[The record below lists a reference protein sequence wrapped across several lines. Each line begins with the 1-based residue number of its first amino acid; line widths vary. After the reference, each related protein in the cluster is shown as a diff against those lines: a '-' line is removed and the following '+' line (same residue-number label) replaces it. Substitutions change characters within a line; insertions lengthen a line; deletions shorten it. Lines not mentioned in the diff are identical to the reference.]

1 MNLNRF
7 QRVVWSRS
15 KKQFL
20 IVVLL
25 HTLLLSAAQA
35 QSFWQRTGGPS
46 FQGRITAISANRAD
60 VLFAGTEGGGIF
72 RSDNDGATWQA
83 VNTGLTNLNI
93 TAFAIQS
100 NGYVFAGTNGSGVFR
115 STDDG
120 DTWTQVINGLT
131 NLAVTAMAINS
142 EGRIFAGTDGSGVFA
157 SYTGNLWTRL
167 AGGISDEKIRAVAV
181 NSSGHIFAGTFDTGI
196 FRSVDEG
203 ASWSPVNS
211 GLLHT
216 RVRAFAINSL
226 DEIWA
231 GTLAGGV
238 YRSTS
243 NGNSWVRVS
252 TGLTNMNVL
261 SLLKNST
268 DDFCVGTDGGGV
280 FRSKDGGQN
289 WVPMSTGLTESVIPS
304 LARGQGDLVVAGTSQ
319 SGIFKGVLNTFVPN
333 LFASAFSFSPNAVE
347 PGGTISLSGT
357 ITNNDADL
365 VITDIKINFFLSK
378 NNTGG
383 PDFTRFLHSYT
394 MPPPLGF
401 NESKNFSGE
410 LATVPDTTSPGSY
423 CVWLSLDPEN
433 TIRESNEEDN
443 LRVSVSTLQVTA
455 NPPPPTPPEAPTNL
469 QANAISSTQINL
481 TWNDQSGNETRFRIE
496 RKIGT
501 GAFTFLL
508 NKAAGSTNHSDTS
521 LTPGTQYTYRVRAE
535 NDAGNSAYSNEASAT
550 TPAPPTVTTNAA
562 TNIGKRTAT
571 LHARV
576 NANLAS
582 ATVKFQY
589 GLTTSYGSEIAATPS
604 PVIGNNATEVS
615 AVLPDLA
622 ANTTYHFR
630 VTASNSA
637 GTSNGSDRT
646 FTTLPNTALHV
657 SAARG
662 NDANPGTASLPVRN
676 IQTALSRASSGDTVK
691 VAAGNFNE
699 GLQPQVQ
706 VVLLGGYAED
716 FSASARDF
724 FLNKTVM
731 RAVSA
736 DMLVDSHASTIE
748 GFVFDGNNVA
758 EDALD
763 LRAATVAKHN
773 VIYGIRQGQG
783 RGVAISGQAMLINN
797 TIHNCATA
805 VQITTGAAAA
815 VVKNNLI
822 TNNSIGIDNNA
833 ANGVHRY
840 NDVYNNEVNY
850 AGAFNFS
857 GVGDISLAPRFLDPA
872 ANDFRLQNTSPALD
886 AGDPADAVGEE
897 PAPNGGRIDLGAY
910 GGTKN
915 ATPRL
920 LPPVLLTPANS
931 ADGQPLT
938 PTLSWQ
944 PAAGATSY
952 RLQISTGADF
962 STTVFDD
969 STLSATSWPAGP
981 LANNTLYHWR
991 VNAKNNFGPSEFSNV
1006 FQFTTASPTL
1016 SGVSPASGNRLQTL
1030 EVTFTGNNIADDLAI
1045 NVGADIAINS
1055 KRLHS
1060 PESLT
1065 VNLTIAANAATGPR
1079 EFSVG
1084 ASNSRSFTVTNPA
1097 PTLASIAPARGDIE
1111 QTLDVIFTGSN
1122 FFQDATTVNAGN
1134 GITVND
1140 ITVTNTTSLTANLTI
1155 TAAADTGRHD
1165 FVVINSGPG
1174 GGVSASQ
1181 AFTVNPQTVALAA
1194 LEPASGERL
1203 QTLDVIFSG
1212 TNFTE
1217 GLAVNVGPDISINSQ
1232 QLNSPASL
1240 TANIT
1245 IGANAATGQH
1255 NFSLGSSNSVAFI
1268 VNNPAPILAEISPAS
1283 GDLGQT
1289 LEVVFTGSNFFQDAT
1304 TVNTGPGIEVNEIV
1318 VTSTTSLTANI
1329 TVTAAAD
1336 TGIHNFS
1343 VSNAAP
1349 GGGTSATQTFRVRP
1363 QTVTLT
1369 SIDPT
1374 AGDRLQSLNVV
1385 FAGTNFNQNLPVNTG
1400 PGITVNLKSLDT
1412 GDTSLTANITIS
1424 GQAATGPRNFS
1435 VGTSNSQTFTVRNP
1449 APTLAGLSPAAGDA
1463 GQTLDVV
1470 FIGTNFFGDAT
1481 AVNVGSNI
1489 TVNSIT
1495 VNSATSLTADLTIS
1509 AGAARG
1515 AREFS
1520 VTNSGPGGGTS
1531 ATQTFTVRPQ
1541 SVILDSIAPS
1551 GGNRLET
1558 LEVVFTGA
1566 NLSED
1571 LAVNVGPNIT
1581 VNQKQLTDATRLIA
1595 NITIDSAAATGPRL
1609 FSLGT
1614 SNSQTFTVSNPAPM
1628 LTGIAP
1634 DSARIGQTV
1643 EVEFS
1648 GMNFFPGATTVN
1660 VGNGITVN
1668 ALEARNTTSMVA
1680 RLTLSTAAALG
1691 VREFSVSN
1699 ASPGGGV
1706 SASRN
1711 FTVLRS
1717 NAAPEI
1723 SYTPVLSSPN
1733 GQSIAISASIIDDNG
1748 VAGAHLHYRRAGDP
1762 GFITQ
1767 PMTLAGGNNY
1777 RADILANAVTSR
1789 GVEYF
1794 ITATDADNAQD
1805 RQPPIKYFSI
1815 QIQVSSEA
1823 RHDEQGNPVAQ
1834 PAGNIQAAY
1843 RLISVPLQLEVPE
1856 AHAVLADELGPYD
1869 DTKWRLYGLS
1879 LLASQNLNDK
1889 EPYAEL
1895 RNSGDLSP
1903 GKSLF
1908 LIVNEPDKVIVT
1920 GAGRSVRTDR
1930 EFAITLQRGHNFIG
1944 APFNFTIPINKLRLQ
1959 SGSSVTLRTFAAADW
1974 PSATALAP
1982 WEGYYVANLNET
1994 ADILFV
2000 DPDLSSGPQKAAP
2013 ASATSAGGWRVQIM
2027 ASCAGAR
2034 DDFNFAGVLPE
2045 SENGYDGHDRA
2056 EPPPIGEYVSLYFPH
2071 PEWQKALARFSDDM
2085 RSAAT
2090 PNHCWDF
2097 EVASKAYGETVKL
2110 QFDLKEMPTGEV
2122 EIYLLDP
2129 DLQYRQNLRESSIYT
2144 FVARGVE
2151 HVKKLA
2157 LVAGEKEFV
2166 AEQVEANVPLPHTFE
2181 LHQNF
2186 PNPFSS
2192 MASERTRGM
2201 ASTTIRYGLP
2211 SDARVTLR
2219 VFNLLGELVA
2229 TLVPGEAQAAGYHL
2243 VNWDG
2248 RDARGR
2254 PVTAGV
2260 YFYQFTANAFSQVRK
2275 AVVLR

>member
-1 MNLNRF
+1 MKL
-7 QRVVWSRS
+7 SRL
-15 KKQFL
+15 Q
-20 IVVLL
+20 VLPGSRGTT
-25 HTLLLSAAQA
+25 HMVILLLWHALALGEARA
-35 QSFWQRTGGPS
+35 QSFWQKSGGPS
-46 FQGRITAISANRAD
+46 DQGRITAMAANRAG
-60 VLFAGTEGGGIF
+60 VLFAGTEQGGIY
-72 RSDNDGATWQA
+72 RSEDEGATWQA
-83 VNTGLTNLNI
+83 INNGLTNPYVS
-93 TAFAIQS
+93 AFAIQS
-100 NGYVFAGTNGSGVFR
+100 NGYVFAGTNGGGVFL

-120 DTWTQVINGLT
+120 ESWAQVNNGLT
-131 NLAVTAMAINS
+131 NLSITCMAINS
-142 EGRIFAGTDGSGVFA
+142 EGRVFAGTDGSGVFA
-157 SYTGNLWTRL
+157 SRTGGLWTQL
-167 AGGISDEKIRAVAV
+167 AGGLADGKIRAVAV
-181 NSSGHIFAGTFDTGI
+181 NSSGHLFAGTFDTGI
-196 FRSVDEG
+196 FRSLDEG

-238 YRSTS
+238 YRSTN

-268 DDFCVGTDGGGV
+268 NDFCVGTDGGGV
-280 FRSKDGGQN
+280 FRSKDRGQN

-304 LARGQGDLVVAGTSQ
+304 LARGQGDVVLAGTSQ

-333 LFASAFSFSPNAVE
+333 LFASAFSFSPNAVA

-378 NNTGG
+378 NNTGE
-383 PDFTRFLHSYT
+383 PDFSRFLHSYT

-401 NESKNFSGE
+401 NESKDFSGE
-410 LATVPDTTSPGSY
+410 LATVPDTTSPGNY
-423 CVWLSLDPEN
+423 YVWLSLDPD
-433 TIRESNEEDN
+433 TAIRESNEEDN
-443 LRVSVSTLQVTA
+443 YRVSVSTLQVTA

-481 TWNDQSGNETRFRIE
+481 TWIDNSDNETRFRIE

-508 NKAAGSTNHSDTS
+508 NKAAGNTNHSDTG
-521 LTPGTQYTYRVRAE
+521 LTPGTRYTHRVRAE
-535 NDAGNSAYSNEASAT
+535 NDGGNSAYSNEASAT

-562 TNIGKRTAT
+562 TNVGKRTAT
-571 LHARV
+571 LNATV

-589 GLTTSYGSEIAATPS
+589 GLTTSYGSEITATPS
-604 PVIGNNATEVS
+604 PVTGNNATEVS
-615 AVLPDLA
+615 AVLPNLA

-646 FTTLPNTALHV
+646 FTTLPNTVLYV
-657 SAARG
+657 SATRG
-662 NDANPGTASLPVRN
+662 NDANAGTANLPVRN
-676 IQTALSRASSGDTVK
+676 IQTALTRASAGDTVK
-691 VAAGNFNE
+691 VAAGSFAE
-699 GLQPQVQ
+699 GLQPQAQ
-706 VVLLGGYAED
+706 VVLLGGYTED

-724 FLNKTVM
+724 FLNRTVI
-731 RAVSA
+731 RAVSTN
-736 DMLVDSHASTIE
+736 MLVDSHGSTIA

-758 EDALD
+758 EDALV
-763 LRAATVAKHN
+763 LQGATVAKHN

-783 RGVAISGQAMLINN
+783 RGVAISGAALLINN

-805 VQITTGAAAA
+805 VQITAGAAAA
-815 VVKNNLI
+815 VVKNNII
-822 TNNSIGIDNNA
+822 TNSSVGIDNNA
-833 ANGVHRY
+833 APGVHRY
-840 NDVYNNEVNY
+840 NDVFNNEVNY
-850 AGAFNFS
+850 AGAFNLS
-857 GVGDISLAPRFLDPA
+857 GVGDISLAPRYLDPA

-897 PAPNGGRIDLGAY
+897 PAPNGSRIDLGAY

-944 PAAGATSY
+944 PATGANSY

-962 STTVFDD
+962 TTAVLDD
-969 STLSATSWPAGP
+969 STLSVTAWPVGP
-981 LANNTLYHWR
+981 LANNTRYYWR
-991 VNAKNNFGPSEFSNV
+991 VNAKNNFGPSVFSSV
-1006 FQFTTASPTL
+1006 FEFTTANPTL
-1016 SGVSPASGNRLQTL
+1016 SRVAPASGNRLQTL

-1065 VNLTIAANAATGPR
+1065 VNLSIAANAVTGPR

-1084 ASNSRSFTVTNPA
+1084 ESNSQIFTVTNPA

-1134 GITVND
+1134 GILVNE
-1140 ITVTNTTSLTANLTI
+1140 ITVTSPTSLTANLTI
-1155 TAAADTGRHD
+1155 TAAADTGTHD

-1181 AFTVNPQTVALAA
+1181 AFTVNPQTVVLTALA
-1194 LEPASGERL
+1194 PASGERL
-1203 QTLDVIFSG
+1203 QTLEVIFSG

-1217 GLAVNVGPDISINSQ
+1217 SLAVNVGPDISINSRRF
-1232 QLNSPASL
+1232 NSPESI
-1240 TANIT
+1240 TVNIT
-1245 IGANAATGQH
+1245 IGANAAVGQH
-1255 NFSLGSSNSVAFI
+1255 NFSIGSSNSVPFT
-1268 VNNPAPILAEISPAS
+1268 VNNPAPTLAEISPAS

-1304 TVNTGPGIEVNEIV
+1304 TVNTGPGIEVNAIV
-1318 VTSTTSLTANI
+1318 VNSATSLTANLTI
-1329 TVTAAAD
+1329 TAAAD
-1336 TGIHNFS
+1336 TGAHNFS

-1349 GGGTSATQTFRVRP
+1349 GGGTSATQMFRVRP

-1369 SIDPT
+1369 SIDPA
-1374 AGDRLQSLNVV
+1374 AGDRLQSLNVI
-1385 FAGTNFNQNLPVNTG
+1385 FTGTNFNQNLPVNTG
-1400 PGITVNLKSLDT
+1400 TGITVNLKSLDS

-1424 GQAATGPRNFS
+1424 GQAASGPRNFS
-1435 VGTSNSQTFTVRNP
+1435 VGSSNSQTFTVRNP
-1449 APTLAGLSPAAGDA
+1449 APTLAGLSPAVGDA

-1481 AVNVGSNI
+1481 AVHVGSNI
-1489 TVNSIT
+1489 TVNSIK
-1495 VNSATSLTADLTIS
+1495 VNSETSLTANLTIS

-1515 AREFS
+1515 EREFS

-1531 ATQTFTVRPQ
+1531 AAQTFTVRPQ
-1541 SVILDSIAPS
+1541 SVILDSIDPT
-1551 GGNRLET
+1551 GGNRLDT

-1571 LAVNVGPNIT
+1571 LTVNVGPNIT
-1581 VNQKQLTDATRLIA
+1581 VNQKQLADATRLTA
-1595 NITIDSAAATGPRL
+1595 SITIDSAAATGPRL
-1609 FSLGT
+1609 LSLGT
-1614 SNSQTFTVSNPAPM
+1614 SNSQTFTVSNPAPV

-1643 EVEFS
+1643 EVEYS
-1648 GMNFFPGATTVN
+1648 GMKFFNDATTVN
-1660 VGNGITVN
+1660 VGSGVTVN
-1668 ALEARNTTSMVA
+1668 LVEVKSTTSMRA

-1706 SASRN
+1706 SASHN

-1723 SYTPVLSSPN
+1723 SHTPESSRPN
-1733 GQSIAISASIIDDNG
+1733 GQSIAITASIIDDNG

-1762 GFITQ
+1762 GFIKQ

-1794 ITATDADNAQD
+1794 ITATDADSAQD
-1805 RQPPIKYFSI
+1805 RLPPDNYLSI
-1815 QIQVSSEA
+1815 QIQVFSEA
-1823 RHDEQGNPVAQ
+1823 RHDEQGIPVAQ
-1834 PAGNIQAAY
+1834 PAGNTQAAY
-1843 RLISVPLQLEVPE
+1843 RLISVPLLLDEPN

-1879 LLASQNLNDK
+1879 LLASPNLNDK
-1889 EPYAEL
+1889 EPYTEL
-1895 RNSGDLSP
+1895 RNSGDLPP

-1920 GAGRSVRTDR
+1920 GTARSVRTDQ

-1959 SGSSVTLRTFAAADW
+1959 SGNSVTLRTFNASGWPEAA
-1974 PSATALAP
+1974 ALAP
-1982 WEGYYVANLNET
+1982 WEGYYIANLNET
-1994 ADILFV
+1994 TDILFV

-2013 ASATSAGGWRVQIM
+2013 AGATSAGGWRVQIM
-2027 ASCAGAR
+2027 ASCAAAR
-2034 DDFNFAGVLPE
+2034 DDFNFAGVLPQ
-2045 SENGYDGHDRA
+2045 SKNDYDSHDRA

-2090 PNHCWDF
+2090 PNHRWDF
-2097 EVASKAYGETVKL
+2097 DVASQAHGETVKL
-2110 QFDLKEMPTGEV
+2110 QFDLKEMPAGEV
-2122 EIYLLDP
+2122 ELYLLDP
-2129 DLQYRQNLRESSIYT
+2129 DLQYRQNLRENPVYT
-2144 FVARGVE
+2144 FIARGVE
-2151 HVKKLA
+2151 HAKKLA

-2166 AEQVEANVPLPHTFE
+2166 AEHVEAVAPLPRDFE

-2260 YFYQFTANAFSQVRK
+2260 YFYQLSANAFSQVRK